1 MRAML
6 LQPFYF
12 PWAGMFDMMSR
23 CDLFVFYDDA
33 QFVRGSWQS
42 RNRILSPQGVKW
54 LSVAIDRSGH
64 VGTAIRDMRVNDRE
78 GWRTKHLN
86 QLREAYRKTPHFDL
100 VYPEVETLLAQDSD
114 RLVDFSTGSVLLC
127 ARLLGIA
134 TPVACASTF
143 DVGPCRGEEKVIA
156 LMRAAG
162 ADCYYDG
169 ASGVELYAPER
180 FAAAGL
186 ALRFHAYEH
195 PVYEQGD
202 SLREHAALAK
212 AGTAAAP
219 DIQDAPDAPDTPDAQ
234 GAPDTT
240 GAGGARPFTPYLSVL
255 DLLFRTGPQ
264 ALDILRSGNREVA

>member
-1 MRAML
+1 MRGML

-23 CDLFVFYDDA
+23 CDLFMFYDDA

-78 GWRTKHLN
+78 GWRERHLN
-86 QLREAYRKTPHFDL
+86 QLREAYRKAPYFDL
-100 VYPEVETLLAQDSD
+100 VYPGVQKLLRTDTD

-127 ARLLGIA
+127 ARLLGID
-134 TPVACASTF
+134 TPVAYASALP
-143 DVGPCRGEEKVIA
+143 VGDCRGEQKVMA

-162 ADCYYDG
+162 VDCYYDG
-169 ASGVELYAPER
+169 ASGVELYSPER

-195 PVYEQGD
+195 PAYRQAPP
-202 SLREHAALAK
+202 RED
-212 AGTAAAP
+212 GRTSAAP
-219 DIQDAPDAPDTPDAQ
+219 
-234 GAPDTT
+234 
-240 GAGGARPFTPYLSVL
+240 PFVPYLSVL
-255 DLLFRTGPQ
+255 DLLFREGP
-264 ALDILRSGNREVA
+264 AARNILRSGNREVA